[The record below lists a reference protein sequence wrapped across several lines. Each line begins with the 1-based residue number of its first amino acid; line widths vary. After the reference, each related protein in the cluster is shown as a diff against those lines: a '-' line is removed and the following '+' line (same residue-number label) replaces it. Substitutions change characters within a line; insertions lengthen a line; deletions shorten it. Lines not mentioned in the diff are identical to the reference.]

1 MSGNLLRKYIDII
14 NESSVEEKVN
24 SPYAIG
30 MAAAKKKYGYG
41 EKPAHDLPKK
51 VIKKAHEIAKKVDEK
66 WDTETTVSPSERGK
80 YEGKTLE
87 ELRKSYNALKA
98 SGPHPKG
105 STEYGRMKELAFA
118 IRAKTGWGN
127 V

>member
-14 NESSVEEKVN
+14 NAVPVEEKVDN
-24 SPYAIG
+24 PYAVG
-30 MAAAKKKYGYG
+30 MAVAKKKYGYG

-66 WDTETTVSPSERGK
+66 WGTETTVSPSEKGK
-80 YEGKTLE
+80 YTGNSVE

-98 SGPHPKG
+98 SGPHAKG

-127 V
+127 I